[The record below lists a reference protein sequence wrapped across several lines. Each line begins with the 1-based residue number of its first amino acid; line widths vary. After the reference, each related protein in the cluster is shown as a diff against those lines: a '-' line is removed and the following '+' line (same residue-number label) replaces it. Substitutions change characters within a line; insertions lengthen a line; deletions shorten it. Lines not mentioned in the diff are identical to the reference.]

1 MSALLSLVVADDNGN
16 EFEVDVK
23 SRTVLQW
30 EKRFPGRSVAH
41 LQDRFQYIYEV
52 AFIAAKGKLPEGT
65 EFEAFCDNYDVTPKD
80 EAPSDP
86 TQPAA

>member
-1 MSALLSLVVADDNGN
+1 MSLVVSNDDGT
-16 EFEVDVK
+16 EFDVDVK

-41 LQDRFQYIYEV
+41 LQDRFQYLYEV
-52 AFIAAKGKLPEGT
+52 AFIAATGKLPEGLT
-65 EFEAFCDNYDVTPKD
+65 FEAFCDGYDVTPKAD
-80 EAPSDP
+80 EPAQDP